1 MRTFDDYLS
10 EARRVQNV
18 ASNNQ
23 IANLLGITK
32 GAISALFQGKSLP
45 TDDTML
51 KLAELAN
58 MDTETALLDLSIWRS
73 AGNKK
78 AQSTWLNLAHKLAL
92 L

>member
-1 MRTFDDYLS
+1 MRNFDDYLA
-10 EARRVQNV
+10 EARRVQKV

-23 IANLLGITK
+23 IANLLGIATSSM
-32 GAISALFQGKSLP
+32 SALFQGKSLP
-45 TDDTML
+45 TDETML

-58 MDTETALLDLSIWRS
+58 MDKEAALIDLSIWRS

-78 AQSTWLNLAHKLAL
+78 AQDTWLKLAHKLAL